1 MKFKNIYLFG
11 VLFSGLFTVLGTGCG
26 LWDDKMVEP
35 HTIIVPSFNL
45 TTYEDEGT
53 DSNNIAEVWVY
64 SETDV
69 LGVFPLPATIPVLQ
83 ENGEDV
89 VHITL
94 LPGVRVNGISSTRK
108 PYPFYEVLELDFNYV
123 PGGVDT
129 VEFHSNYVSGVEVV
143 LAENFESANRF
154 QASSTS
160 TAEVV
165 RTFDPAWVFE
175 GAVSGLIMLSED
187 AAHVTSTTQEQLYD
201 LTGDVATFLEFNY
214 RCDNSFAVGM
224 EAIGGINPERT
235 PIIVLNPTGEEWH
248 KMYLD
253 LGPFLRSTP
262 TAYGYE
268 VTLDAILDMG
278 EKSGYVVVDNFK
290 IVHY

>member
-1 MKFKNIYLFG
+1 VRFKSIYLFG
-11 VLFSGLFTVLGTGCG
+11 VLLSGLFTVLSTGCG

-35 HTIIVPSFNL
+35 HTLIVPSFNL
-45 TTYEDEGT
+45 TTYEGEGT

-108 PYPFYEVLELDFNYV
+108 PYPFYEVIELDVNYV

-129 VEFHSNYVSGVEVV
+129 VEFHSNYVSGVEVI

-160 TAEVV
+160 TAEIV
-165 RTFDPAWVFE
+165 RTFDPVWVFE

-187 AAHVTSTTQEQLYD
+187 ASHVTSTTQEQLYD
-201 LTGDVATFLEFNY
+201 LSGDVATFLEFNY
-214 RCDNSFAVGM
+214 RCDNSFAVGL

-235 PIIVLNPTGEEWH
+235 PIIVLNPTGEEWN

-268 VTLDAILDMG
+268 ITLDAILDMG
-278 EKSGYVVVDNFK
+278 EESGYVVVDNFK

>member
-1 MKFKNIYLFG
+1 MKFKSIYLFG
-11 VLFSGLFTVLGTGCG
+11 VLLSGLFTVLSTGCG
-26 LWDDKMVEP
+26 LWDDKMIEP

-69 LGVFPLPATIPVLQ
+69 LGVFPLPASIPVLQ
-83 ENGEDV
+83 QNGEEM

-94 LPGVRVNGISSTRK
+94 LPGVRVNGISSTRQ
-108 PYPFYEVLELDFNYV
+108 PYPFYEVLELDVNYV

-129 VEFHSNYVSGVEVV
+129 VEFHSNYVSGVVVV

-175 GAVSGLIMLSED
+175 GAVSGLILLSED
-187 AAHVTSTTQEQLYD
+187 ASHVTSTTQEQLYD

-214 RCDNSFAVGM
+214 RCDNSFAVGL
-224 EAIGGINPERT
+224 EAVGGINPERT
-235 PIIVLNPTGEEWH
+235 PIIVLNPTGEEWN

>member
-1 MKFKNIYLFG
+1 VKSNSIFLFHV
-11 VLFSGLFTVLGTGCG
+11 VLSGLVSILFTGCG
-26 LWDDKMVEP
+26 LWTDEITVP
-35 HTIIVPSFNL
+35 HNIVVPSFNL
-45 TTYEDEGT
+45 STVENEGT
-53 DSNNIAEVWVY
+53 ASNNIAEVWVY

-83 ENGEDV
+83 QDEEDI

-108 PYPFYEVLELDFNYV
+108 PYPFYEVVELDIDFE
-123 PGGVDT
+123 PGGLDT
-129 VEFHSNYVSGVEVV
+129 VVFNSNYVSGSQIV
-143 LAENFESANRF
+143 LSEDFESANRF

-165 RTFDPAWVFE
+165 RTVDPAWVFE
-175 GAVSGLIMLSED
+175 GVASGMILLSVEESY
-187 AAHVTSTTQEQLYD
+187 VISTTQEQLYD
-201 LTGDVATFLEFNY
+201 LSGAVATFLEFNY
-214 RCDNSFAVGM
+214 KCDNSFAVGM
-224 EAIGGINPERT
+224 EAIGGVLPERT
-235 PIIVLNPTGEEWH
+235 PIIVLNPSGGEWV

-253 LGPFLRSTP
+253 LSPFLRSTP

-268 VTLDAILDMG
+268 LTLDAILDMG
-278 EKSGYVVVDNFK
+278 QETGYVVVDNFK

>member
-11 VLFSGLFTVLGTGCG
+11 VLFSGLFTVLSTGCG
-26 LWDDKMVEP
+26 LWDDKIVEP
-35 HTIIVPSFNL
+35 HTIIVTSFNL

-108 PYPFYEVLELDFNYV
+108 PYPFYEVLELDVNYV

-214 RCDNSFAVGM
+214 RCDNSFAVGL

-235 PIIVLNPTGEEWH
+235 PIIVLNPTGEEWN

-268 VTLDAILDMG
+268 LTLDAILDMG

>member
-11 VLFSGLFTVLGTGCG
+11 VLFSGLFTVLSTGCG
-26 LWDDKMVEP
+26 LWDDKIVEP
-35 HTIIVPSFNL
+35 HTIIVTSFNL

-108 PYPFYEVLELDFNYV
+108 PYPFYEVLELDVNYV

-235 PIIVLNPTGEEWH
+235 PIIVLNPTGEEWN

-268 VTLDAILDMG
+268 LTLDAILDMG

>member
-1 MKFKNIYLFG
+1 MRFKSIYLFG
-11 VLFSGLFTVLGTGCG
+11 VLLSGLFTVLSTGCG

-35 HTIIVPSFNL
+35 HTLIVPSFNL
-45 TTYEDEGT
+45 TTYEGEGT

-108 PYPFYEVLELDFNYV
+108 PYPFYEVIELDVNYV

-129 VEFHSNYVSGVEVV
+129 VEFHSNYVSGVEVI

-160 TAEVV
+160 TAEIV
-165 RTFDPAWVFE
+165 RTFDPVWVFE

-187 AAHVTSTTQEQLYD
+187 ASHVTSTTQEQLYD
-201 LTGDVATFLEFNY
+201 LSGDVATFLEFNY
-214 RCDNSFAVGM
+214 RCDNSFAVGL

-235 PIIVLNPTGEEWH
+235 PIIVLNPTGEEWN

-268 VTLDAILDMG
+268 ITLDAILDMG
-278 EKSGYVVVDNFK
+278 EESGYVVVDNFK

>member
-1 MKFKNIYLFG
+1 
-11 VLFSGLFTVLGTGCG
+11 VLLSSLFTVLSTGCG
-26 LWDDKMVEP
+26 LWNDKMVDP
-35 HTIIVPSFNL
+35 HTIIVPSFSL

-83 ENGEDV
+83 QNGEDV

-94 LPGVRVNGISSTRK
+94 LPGVRVNGISSTRQ
-108 PYPFYEVLELDFNYV
+108 PYPFYEVIELDVNYV

-129 VEFHSNYVSGVEVV
+129 VEFHSNYVSGVVVV

-175 GAVSGLIMLSED
+175 GAVSGLILLSED
-187 AAHVTSTTQEQLYD
+187 ASHVTSTTQEQLYD

-214 RCDNSFAVGM
+214 RCDNSFAVGL
-224 EAIGGINPERT
+224 EAVGGINPERT
-235 PIIVLNPTGEEWH
+235 PIIVLNPTGEEWN

-253 LGPFLRSTP
+253 LGPFLRSTS

-268 VTLDAILDMG
+268 VTLDAILDIG
-278 EKSGYVVVDNFK
+278 EESGYVVVDNFK

>member
-1 MKFKNIYLFG
+1 M
-11 VLFSGLFTVLGTGCG
+11 
-26 LWDDKMVEP
+26 
-35 HTIIVPSFNL
+35 
-45 TTYEDEGT
+45 
-53 DSNNIAEVWVY
+53 
-64 SETDV
+64 
-69 LGVFPLPATIPVLQ
+69 
-83 ENGEDV
+83 
-89 VHITL
+89 
-94 LPGVRVNGISSTRK
+94 
-108 PYPFYEVLELDFNYV
+108 

-268 VTLDAILDMG
+268 LTLDAILDMG

>member
-1 MKFKNIYLFG
+1 VKFKNIYLFG
-11 VLFSGLFTVLGTGCG
+11 VLFSGLFTVLSSGCG

-108 PYPFYEVLELDFNYV
+108 PYPFYEVLELDVNYV

-214 RCDNSFAVGM
+214 RCDNSFAVGL

-268 VTLDAILDMG
+268 LTLDAILDMG

>member
-1 MKFKNIYLFG
+1 MKINSVYLFVVLLLG
-11 VLFSGLFTVLGTGCG
+11 LFSVLSTGCG

-35 HTIIVPSFNL
+35 HTIIVPSFNFS
-45 TTYEDEGT
+45 TDEDQGT

-129 VEFHSNYVSGVEVV
+129 VEFHSNYAPGVEII
-143 LAENFESANRF
+143 LSENFESANRF

-187 AAHVTSTTQEQLYD
+187 ASHVTSTTQEQLYD
-201 LTGDVATFLEFNY
+201 LSGDVATFLEFNY
-214 RCDNSFAVGM
+214 RCDNSFAVGL

-235 PIIVLNPTGEEWH
+235 PIIVLNPTGEEWN

-262 TAYGYE
+262 TAYGSE
-268 VTLDAILDMG
+268 LTLDAILDMG
-278 EKSGYVVVDNFK
+278 KESGYVVVDNFK

>member
-1 MKFKNIYLFG
+1 MKFKSIYLFG
-11 VLFSGLFTVLGTGCG
+11 VLFSGLFTVLSTGCG

-108 PYPFYEVLELDFNYV
+108 PYPFYEVLELDVNYV

-214 RCDNSFAVGM
+214 RCDNSFAVGL

-235 PIIVLNPTGEEWH
+235 PIIVLNPTGEEWN

-268 VTLDAILDMG
+268 LTLDAILDMG

>member
-1 MKFKNIYLFG
+1 MKINIVYFIGILLLG
-11 VLFSGLFTVLGTGCG
+11 LFSVLITGCG
-26 LWDDKMVEP
+26 LWDDEMVEP
-35 HTIIVPSFNL
+35 HTIIVPSFNFS
-45 TTYEDEGT
+45 TDEDEGT
-53 DSNNIAEVWVY
+53 DSNNIAEIWVY

-108 PYPFYEVLELDFNYV
+108 PYPFYEVLELDFTYV

-129 VEFHSNYVSGVEVV
+129 VEFNSHYATGVKII
-143 LAENFESANRF
+143 LSENFESANRF

-187 AAHVTSTTQEQLYD
+187 ASHVTSTTQEQLYD

-214 RCDNSFAVGM
+214 RCDNSFAVGL

-235 PIIVLNPTGEEWH
+235 PIIVLNPTGEEWN

-278 EKSGYVVVDNFK
+278 KESGYVVVDNFK

>member
-1 MKFKNIYLFG
+1 MKINIVYFIG
-11 VLFSGLFTVLGTGCG
+11 VLFLGLFSIFSTGCG

-35 HTIIVPSFNL
+35 HTIIVPSFNFS
-45 TTYEDEGT
+45 TDEDEGT

-108 PYPFYEVLELDFNYV
+108 PYPFYEVLELDFTYV

-129 VEFHSNYVSGVEVV
+129 VEFNSHYATGVEII
-143 LAENFESANRF
+143 LSENFESANRF

-187 AAHVTSTTQEQLYD
+187 ASHVTSTTQEQLYD

-214 RCDNSFAVGM
+214 RCDNSFAVGL

-235 PIIVLNPTGEEWH
+235 PIIVLNPTGEEWN

-278 EKSGYVVVDNFK
+278 EESGYVVVDNFK

>member
-1 MKFKNIYLFG
+1 MKFNSIYLFS
-11 VLFSGLFTVLGTGCG
+11 VLLPGLFTVLSTGCG
-26 LWDDKMVEP
+26 LWNDKMVEP

-45 TTYEDEGT
+45 TTDEDEGT

-108 PYPFYEVLELDFNYV
+108 PYPFYEVLEFDFNYV

-154 QASSTS
+154 QANSTS

-165 RTFDPAWVFE
+165 RTFDPTWVFE

-187 AAHVTSTTQEQLYD
+187 ASHVTSTTQEQLYD

-214 RCDNSFAVGM
+214 RCDNSFAVGL

-235 PIIVLNPTGEEWH
+235 PIIVLNPTGEEWN

-253 LGPFLRSTP
+253 LGPFLRSTS

-268 VTLDAILDMG
+268 VTLDAILDIG
-278 EKSGYVVVDNFK
+278 EESGYVVVDNFK

>member
-1 MKFKNIYLFG
+1 MRFKSIYLFG
-11 VLFSGLFTVLGTGCG
+11 VLLSGLFTVLSTGCG

-35 HTIIVPSFNL
+35 HTLIVPSFNL
-45 TTYEDEGT
+45 TTYEGEGT

-108 PYPFYEVLELDFNYV
+108 PYPFYEVIELDVNYV

-129 VEFHSNYVSGVEVV
+129 VEFHSNYVSGVEVI

-160 TAEVV
+160 TAEIV
-165 RTFDPAWVFE
+165 RTFDPVWVFE

-187 AAHVTSTTQEQLYD
+187 ASHVTSTTQEQLYD
-201 LTGDVATFLEFNY
+201 LSGDVATFLEFNY
-214 RCDNSFAVGM
+214 RCDNSFAVGL

-235 PIIVLNPTGEEWH
+235 PIIVLNPTGEAWN

-268 VTLDAILDMG
+268 VTLDAILDTG
-278 EKSGYVVVDNFK
+278 EESGYVVVDNFK